1 MIIRALKYIRYAGEP
16 REWSIVG
23 SNDDYAYFD
32 NLNLLVGKNASGKSR
47 TLNLIRQIANL
58 FSGQISLKQAVS
70 PSENFE
76 IIFTEGENTYK
87 YILGF
92 KNRVVSK
99 EVLIF
104 DDKVLLDREKKI
116 FIDLDNN
123 RLEADV
129 SDNQLAI
136 TLQNNEGK
144 SYYEGFVEWGRSL
157 RNYMFA
163 NQLEK
168 KRLVKD
174 YVGEENNKD
183 IDDPETLIH
192 AFYKGRE
199 LFGEDFIS
207 EILSSMQ
214 DLGYDISKIDIEE
227 VDGLYGLCV
236 EEDCKY
242 TVSQREMSQGMY
254 RALSLL
260 ISLHYAK
267 LKNISFCMLID
278 DIGEGLDFESS
289 KKITDIVIKKVN
301 KSNMQFF
308 MTTNDRYI
316 MNQIPLRYW
325 SVIGRE
331 HSKSIFYDYTNSK
344 DTFEDFKYTGL
355 NNFDF
360 LATDFYQKGF
370 GIMDE
375 DNNV

>member
-47 TLNLIRQIANL
+47 TLNLIRQIASL
-58 FSGQISLKQAVS
+58 FSGQISLKQTVS

-92 KNRVVSK
+92 KNKTITK

-104 DDKVLLDREKKI
+104 DDKVLLDREKRI
-116 FIDLDNN
+116 FIDMDNN
-123 RLEADV
+123 RIESDIP
-129 SDNQLAI
+129 DNQLII
-136 TLQNNEGK
+136 TLQNSQGK
-144 SYYEGFVEWGRSL
+144 YYFESFVEWGRSL

-168 KRLVKD
+168 KKLVKD
-174 YVGEENNKD
+174 YTRDENDKD
-183 IDDPETLIH
+183 IDDTETLIH
-192 AFYKGRE
+192 TFYIGRE
-199 LFGEDFIS
+199 EFGENFTS
-207 EILSSMQ
+207 EIMSGMQ
-214 DLGYDISKIDIEE
+214 DLGYEVSNIDIEE
-227 VDGLYGLCV
+227 IDGLYGLSV
-236 EEDCKY
+236 EEDGKY

-254 RALSLL
+254 RSLSLL
-260 ISLHYAK
+260 ILLHYAK

-289 KKITDIVIKKVN
+289 KKITDIVVKKVN
-301 KSNMQFF
+301 KSDMQIF

-331 HSKSIFYDYTNSK
+331 CSKSIFYDYTNSK
-344 DTFEDFKYTGL
+344 DIFEDFKYTGL